1 MDAKTLRASL
11 ILRAMEGKLVPR
23 GHERGV
29 DLLNEILS
37 SEEIRCRPKNI
48 SKGILP
54 TANFED
60 MLTVPDG
67 WGMCRLGQI
76 SSVFEYGTSTKCH
89 EEPADGDVI
98 VLRMPNIQDGDVVF
112 DKLKYANRNAVDSL
126 FCKTGDLL
134 FNRTNSME
142 LVGKCATV
150 KFKQDNV
157 SFASYL
163 IRVHLVGMD
172 PEFVSFFINSLDC
185 RYKQILPN
193 TTQQNGQANFSG
205 GKLKNVIIPVP
216 SLDEQR
222 RIVDRLNELLPLVDK
237 FGKAQEA
244 MNVAQKEFPEKL
256 KASLLQ
262 EAIQGRL
269 VPQLDDE
276 PAVEQIGE
284 APEEVP
290 FEIPEKW
297 KWLTVGD
304 ACTQVSTGPF
314 GSVIHKTDY
323 ADDGVPIVNPADMRN
338 GCISTD
344 KIKKVKRDL
353 IGSLSS
359 YVLKEND
366 IVIARRG
373 DLGRCAIV
381 THNDEGYLCGTGSFF
396 LHLKALL
403 ATEYF
408 ITFFSSDYIKN
419 KLTASSVG
427 TTMANLNHKILKSLL
442 VPVPPLSEQRRIVV
456 RLNEILPLV
465 DRMTAQATDD
475 K

>member
-1 MDAKTLRASL
+1 MDAKTLRAS
-11 ILRAMEGKLVPR
+11 ILQMAIEGKLVPQR
-23 GHERGV
+23 
-29 DLLNEILS
+29 
-37 SEEIRCRPKNI
+37 
-48 SKGILP
+48 
-54 TANFED
+54 
-60 MLTVPDG
+60 
-67 WGMCRLGQI
+67 
-76 SSVFEYGTSTKCH
+76 
-89 EEPADGDVI
+89 
-98 VLRMPNIQDGDVVF
+98 
-112 DKLKYANRNAVDSL
+112 
-126 FCKTGDLL
+126 
-134 FNRTNSME
+134 
-142 LVGKCATV
+142 
-150 KFKQDNV
+150 
-157 SFASYL
+157 
-163 IRVHLVGMD
+163 
-172 PEFVSFFINSLDC
+172 
-185 RYKQILPN
+185 
-193 TTQQNGQANFSG
+193 
-205 GKLKNVIIPVP
+205 
-216 SLDEQR
+216 DE
-222 RIVDRLNELLPLVDK
+222 
-237 FGKAQEA
+237 
-244 MNVAQKEFPEKL
+244 
-256 KASLLQ
+256 
-262 EAIQGRL
+262 
-269 VPQLDDE
+269 E
-276 PAVEQIGE
+276 PAVEQVGE
-284 APEEVP
+284 APEDVP

-381 THNDEGYLCGTGSFF
+381 THSDEGYLCGTGSFF

-442 VPVPPLSEQRRIVV
+442 VPVPPLSEQRRIVA
-456 RLNEILPLV
+456 RLNELLPLV
-465 DRMTAQATDD
+465 DKFRKAQEALAVAQKDFPEKLKASLLQEAIQGKLVPQLDEEPAVEQIGEAPEDVPFAIPKKWEWVSLKNITRKIHYGFTASATSSGNCRLLRITDLKPSGMSWETVPYCSTSEEEAQKFSLKKND
-475 K
+475 IVIARTGGTIGKSFLIRNIEGQSVFASYLIRAIPETKFVNPDFLINFLSSPLYWSQLKEASRGTGQPNVNAKSLGAMWVPLPPIEEQRRTVARLNELLPLVKKLTTTTVK

>member
-23 GHERGV
+23 GHERGA

-76 SSVFEYGTSTKCH
+76 SSVFEYGTPTKCH

-126 FCKTGDLL
+126 FCKTGDIL

-185 RYKQILPN
+185 RYKQIFPN
-193 TTQQNGQANFSG
+193 ATQQNGQANFSG

-244 MNVAQKEFPEKL
+244 LAVAQKEFPEKL

-262 EAIQGRL
+262 EAIQGKL
-269 VPQLDDE
+269 VPQLDEE
-276 PAVEQIGE
+276 PAVEQIGV
-284 APEEVP
+284 APEDVP
-290 FEIPEKW
+290 FAIPEKW
-297 KWLTVGD
+297 KWVQCDDVVTFNPRIQAQDETEASFIPMPAVSAGFSSTIDASAIKPWKQIKNGFSKFSDGD
-304 ACTQVSTGPF
+304 VLFAKITPCFQNRKSVVCKNLSNGIGAGSTEF
-314 GSVIHKTDY
+314 H
-323 ADDGVPIVNPADMRN
+323 
-338 GCISTD
+338 
-344 KIKKVKRDL
+344 
-353 IGSLSS
+353 
-359 YVLKEND
+359 VLRPGEK
-366 IVIARRG
+366 
-373 DLGRCAIV
+373 
-381 THNDEGYLCGTGSFF
+381 
-396 LHLKALL
+396 LL
-403 ATEYF
+403 ADF
-408 ITFFSSDYIKN
+408 LLLF
-419 KLTASSVG
+419 
-427 TTMANLNHKILKSLL
+427 LKSPYLIKYGL
-442 VPVPPLSEQRRIVV
+442 ENLRGTAGQQRFSTADLKTCLFPLPPIKEQRRIVSQ
-456 RLNEILPLV
+456 LNELLPLV
-465 DRMTAQATDD
+465 TKLSTTTV

>member
-1 MDAKTLRASL
+1 MDAKTLRAS
-11 ILRAMEGKLVPR
+11 ILQMAIEGKLVPQR
-23 GHERGV
+23 
-29 DLLNEILS
+29 
-37 SEEIRCRPKNI
+37 
-48 SKGILP
+48 
-54 TANFED
+54 
-60 MLTVPDG
+60 
-67 WGMCRLGQI
+67 
-76 SSVFEYGTSTKCH
+76 
-89 EEPADGDVI
+89 
-98 VLRMPNIQDGDVVF
+98 
-112 DKLKYANRNAVDSL
+112 
-126 FCKTGDLL
+126 
-134 FNRTNSME
+134 
-142 LVGKCATV
+142 
-150 KFKQDNV
+150 
-157 SFASYL
+157 
-163 IRVHLVGMD
+163 
-172 PEFVSFFINSLDC
+172 
-185 RYKQILPN
+185 
-193 TTQQNGQANFSG
+193 
-205 GKLKNVIIPVP
+205 
-216 SLDEQR
+216 DE
-222 RIVDRLNELLPLVDK
+222 
-237 FGKAQEA
+237 
-244 MNVAQKEFPEKL
+244 
-256 KASLLQ
+256 
-262 EAIQGRL
+262 
-269 VPQLDDE
+269 E
-276 PAVEQIGE
+276 PAVEQVGE
-284 APEEVP
+284 APEDVP

-381 THNDEGYLCGTGSFF
+381 THSDEGYLCGTGSFF

-442 VPVPPLSEQRRIVV
+442 VPVPPLSEQRRIVA
-456 RLNEILPLV
+456 RLNELLPLV
-465 DRMTAQATDD
+465 DKFRKAQEALAVAQKDFPEKLKASLLQEAIQGKLVPQLDEEPAVEQIGEAPEDVPFAIPKKWEWVSLKNITRKIHYGFTASATSSGNCRLLRITDLKPSGMSWETVPYCSTSEEEAQKFSLKKND
-475 K
+475 IVIARTGGTIGKSFLIRNIEGQSVFASYLIRAIPETKFVNPDFLINFLSSPLYWSQLKEASRGTGQPNVNAKSLGAMWVPLPPIEEQRRIVARLNELLPLVKKLTTTTVK

>member
-1 MDAKTLRASL
+1 MDAKTLRAS
-11 ILRAMEGKLVPR
+11 ILQMAIEGKLVPQR
-23 GHERGV
+23 
-29 DLLNEILS
+29 
-37 SEEIRCRPKNI
+37 
-48 SKGILP
+48 
-54 TANFED
+54 
-60 MLTVPDG
+60 
-67 WGMCRLGQI
+67 
-76 SSVFEYGTSTKCH
+76 
-89 EEPADGDVI
+89 
-98 VLRMPNIQDGDVVF
+98 
-112 DKLKYANRNAVDSL
+112 
-126 FCKTGDLL
+126 
-134 FNRTNSME
+134 
-142 LVGKCATV
+142 
-150 KFKQDNV
+150 
-157 SFASYL
+157 
-163 IRVHLVGMD
+163 
-172 PEFVSFFINSLDC
+172 
-185 RYKQILPN
+185 
-193 TTQQNGQANFSG
+193 
-205 GKLKNVIIPVP
+205 
-216 SLDEQR
+216 DE
-222 RIVDRLNELLPLVDK
+222 
-237 FGKAQEA
+237 
-244 MNVAQKEFPEKL
+244 
-256 KASLLQ
+256 
-262 EAIQGRL
+262 
-269 VPQLDDE
+269 E
-276 PAVEQIGE
+276 PAVEQVGE
-284 APEEVP
+284 APEDVP

-381 THNDEGYLCGTGSFF
+381 THSDEGYLCGTGSFF

-442 VPVPPLSEQRRIVV
+442 VPVPPLSEQRRIVA
-456 RLNEILPLV
+456 RLNELLPLV
-465 DRMTAQATDD
+465 DKFRKAQEALAVAQKDFPEKLKASLLQEAIQGKLVPQLDEEPAVEQIGEAPEDVPFAIPKKWEWVSLKNITRKIHYGFTASATSSGNCRLLRITDLKPSGMSWETVPYCSTSEEEAQKFSLKKND
-475 K
+475 IVIARTGGTIGKSFLIRNIEGQSVFASYLIRAIPETKFVNPDFIGHN

>member
-1 MDAKTLRASL
+1 MDAKTLRAS
-11 ILRAMEGKLVPR
+11 ILQMAIEGKLVPQR
-23 GHERGV
+23 
-29 DLLNEILS
+29 
-37 SEEIRCRPKNI
+37 
-48 SKGILP
+48 
-54 TANFED
+54 
-60 MLTVPDG
+60 
-67 WGMCRLGQI
+67 
-76 SSVFEYGTSTKCH
+76 
-89 EEPADGDVI
+89 
-98 VLRMPNIQDGDVVF
+98 
-112 DKLKYANRNAVDSL
+112 
-126 FCKTGDLL
+126 
-134 FNRTNSME
+134 
-142 LVGKCATV
+142 
-150 KFKQDNV
+150 
-157 SFASYL
+157 
-163 IRVHLVGMD
+163 
-172 PEFVSFFINSLDC
+172 
-185 RYKQILPN
+185 
-193 TTQQNGQANFSG
+193 
-205 GKLKNVIIPVP
+205 
-216 SLDEQR
+216 DE
-222 RIVDRLNELLPLVDK
+222 
-237 FGKAQEA
+237 
-244 MNVAQKEFPEKL
+244 
-256 KASLLQ
+256 
-262 EAIQGRL
+262 
-269 VPQLDDE
+269 E
-276 PAVEQIGE
+276 PAVEQVGE
-284 APEEVP
+284 APEDVP

-381 THNDEGYLCGTGSFF
+381 THSDEGYLCGTGSCF

-442 VPVPPLSEQRRIVV
+442 VPVPPLSEQRRIVA
-456 RLNEILPLV
+456 RLNELLPLV
-465 DRMTAQATDD
+465 DKFRKAQEALAVAQKDFPEKLKASLLQEAIQGKLVPQLDEEPAVEQIGEAPEDVPFAIPKKWEWVSLKNITRKIHYGFTASATSSGNCRLLRITDLKPSGMSWETVPYCSTSEEEAQKFSLKKND
-475 K
+475 IVIARTGGTIGKSFLIRNIEGQSVFASYLIRAIPETKFVNPDFLINFLSSPLYWSQLKEASRGTGQPNVNAKSLGAMWVPLPPIEEQRRIVARLNELLPLVKKLTTPTVK